1 MIRPAQPED
10 LEALMPLWLASTIAA
25 HPFITEQYWRES
37 APLVRNTYLP
47 AARTW
52 VYLQQNEPPATTP
65 ADNAIVGFISILEE
79 QLVGALFVEP
89 AFHGKEVGK
98 LLMNHA
104 QQHYKALTLEVYQ
117 RNLRAYHF
125 YRKQGFVVVERSY
138 NAETKNFILTM
149 QWLRPI

>member
-1 MIRPAQPED
+1 MNHRQP
-10 LEALMPLWLASTIAA
+10 P
-25 HPFITEQYWRES
+25 
-37 APLVRNTYLP
+37 
-47 AARTW
+47 
-52 VYLQQNEPPATTP
+52 P

-89 AFHGKEVGK
+89 SFHGKEVGK

-138 NAETKNFILTM
+138 NAETNNFILTM